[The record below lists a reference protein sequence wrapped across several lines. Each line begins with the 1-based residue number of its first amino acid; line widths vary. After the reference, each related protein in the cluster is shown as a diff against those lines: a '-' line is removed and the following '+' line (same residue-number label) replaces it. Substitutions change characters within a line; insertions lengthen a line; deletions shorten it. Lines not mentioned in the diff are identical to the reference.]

1 MKKYQKVM
9 IQDEVGNV
17 EEYEQAVVL
26 TCKQEDKV
34 SISLVHSGGVDV
46 AKAALALIIFAD
58 QIGMTP
64 LLEYYLENAPITEAE
79 YQISE

>member
-1 MKKYQKVM
+1 MKKYQKV
-9 IQDEVGNV
+9 IVQDEAGNV

-26 TCKQEDKV
+26 ACKQEDKV
-34 SISLVHSGGVDV
+34 SISLVHSGGVEV
-46 AKAALALIIFAD
+46 AKAALTLITFAD